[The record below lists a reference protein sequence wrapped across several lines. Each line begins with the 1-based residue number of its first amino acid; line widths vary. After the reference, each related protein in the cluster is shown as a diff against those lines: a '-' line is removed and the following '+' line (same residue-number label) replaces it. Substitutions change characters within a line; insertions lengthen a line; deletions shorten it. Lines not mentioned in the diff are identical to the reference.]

1 MSTEA
6 YICVFKDSHEA
17 LAIRVLSDGHLAH
30 TGKLLKQHYSHKDE
44 AKVLINLGSLRYLQD
59 TLSKDAKQKIDRKC
73 PITITNN
80 RILDL
85 LDSVDYVYYVGT
97 AGNWYYADRELREWA
112 KL

>member
-1 MSTEA
+1 M
-6 YICVFKDSHEA
+6 
-17 LAIRVLSDGHLAH
+17 
-30 TGKLLKQHYSHKDE
+30 Q
-44 AKVLINLGSLRYLQD
+44 
-59 TLSKDAKQKIDRKC
+59 SKKIDRKG

>member
-17 LAIRVLSDGHLAH
+17 LAIRVLSDGHPEH

-59 TLSKDAKQKIDRKC
+59 TLSKDAKQKIDRKG

-85 LDSVDYVYYVGT
+85 LDYVDYVYYVGT
-97 AGNWYYADRELREWA
+97 AGNWYYADRELREWP